1 MRLQFGGSLSK
12 AFKKGVHS
20 DEEEEGSHIAK
31 HQKQEFD
38 KVISELFLK
47 IFVDMKILLEN
58 PQANHPEI
66 ENLLHAKNPI
76 NETLL
81 PVSQWLLLP
90 VDIQYQVYIYNFRLY
105 IISISHC
112 KMRRNN
118 RLISLFSILLL
129 LG

>member
-12 AFKKGVHS
+12 AFKKGIHS
-20 DEEEEGSHIAK
+20 DEEEESSHITS

-58 PQANHPEI
+58 TEANHPEI
-66 ENLLHAKNPI
+66 ESLLHSKNPI

-90 VDIQYQVYIYNFRLY
+90 VDIQYQVYIYKFTIFGY
-105 IISISHC
+105 IY
-112 KMRRNN
+112 
-118 RLISLFSILLL
+118 
-129 LG
+129 

>member
-12 AFKKGVHS
+12 AFKKGINS
-20 DEEEEGSHIAK
+20 DDEEESSHITR

-90 VDIQYQVYIYNFRLY
+90 VDIQYQVYIYNFCLY
-105 IISISHC
+105 IIFI

-118 RLISLFSILLL
+118 RLISSVSILLL